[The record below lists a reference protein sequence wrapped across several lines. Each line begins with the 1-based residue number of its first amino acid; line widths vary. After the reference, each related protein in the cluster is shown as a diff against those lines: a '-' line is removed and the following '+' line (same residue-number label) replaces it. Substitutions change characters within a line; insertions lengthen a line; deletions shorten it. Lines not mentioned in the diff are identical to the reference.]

1 MFRRDT
7 GHERHRD
14 RVTGSGSPKG
24 IYLAVAGRQL
34 GAIPPILADGGHPTS
49 LPLVTRASRSIQLTL
64 ARPLRATR
72 LALDSAHLF
81 NCGDAGR
88 ATEPFAGENSH
99 QACNFQ
105 LSSSRFPWLVP
116 WLLPAGF
123 PVAMNS
129 SYFLGGQGLY
139 RLKCRLRCSQLQLS
153 TNSVHNKKEKDKYSC
168 FDQSTSYLHVQS
180 LRDFPTEKLSGEVV
194 VVRLDSSLILGHLG
208 PCTSSLERALLTIKY
223 LCKARAKVVIAT
235 SWDTIFQSDN
245 PVIESVGSFAVY
257 YVSIAE
263 RGIIPLPLLGLHEYL
278 SSLLQVEVIPVDGE
292 LGLTSFKQE
301 EWAQNSIILFE
312 NLLNFRGEVANCKDF
327 SQKLA
332 SGATIFV
339 NDSFSLSHKI
349 LASTVGITCFCYASL
364 AGFHFEEELMQLIK
378 IMDTTRRPYIAI
390 IGGSN
395 FLRKAPALQMLTS
408 LCDGLFFVG
417 KLSFQIMNGL
427 GMTVPS
433 QFIERNAVKEVLQII
448 QVARDRNVPIY
459 YPTDLWCLKND
470 GSKTLGVI
478 SSNGQLAGWTPVD
491 IGPSTLEKISSI
503 IPSYEKILWIGPT
516 NYDLTETFSVGGTQ
530 LGEILEKASSDSCDV
545 VLVGSAACKAIKRK
559 TDSSSQYTEFQNAT
573 VVWEFLKG
581 RILPGIAALDKCY
594 PYRIPWSTVFCEPT
608 LPLVVDIGSGNGL
621 FLFQM
626 AKSCESSNFLGLEMN
641 EKLVI
646 KCLQGM
652 ASDEKRNLYFVSTNA
667 TSTFRSIVSSYP
679 GQLTLVTIQCPNP
692 DFNKEQ
698 NRWRMVRRMLVEA
711 VVDLL
716 HTNGQVYLQ
725 SDVESVLLVM
735 KEQFLSYSKGQL
747 VTDGDGDHRIDNPF
761 GVVSD
766 WERHVLARGAPMY
779 RTMLKK
785 I

>member
-1 MFRRDT
+1 M
-7 GHERHRD
+7 
-14 RVTGSGSPKG
+14 
-24 IYLAVAGRQL
+24 AA
-34 GAIPPILADGGHPTS
+34 
-49 LPLVTRASRSIQLTL
+49 
-64 ARPLRATR
+64 
-72 LALDSAHLF
+72 
-81 NCGDAGR
+81 
-88 ATEPFAGENSH
+88 
-99 QACNFQ
+99 
-105 LSSSRFPWLVP
+105 
-116 WLLPAGF
+116 PAGF
-123 PVAMNS
+123 QVAMNS
-129 SYFLGGQGLY
+129 SYFLGGHGLS
-139 RLKCRLRCSQLQLS
+139 RLKCRVRCSQLQIS
-153 TNSVHNKKEKDKYSC
+153 TNSVHNKIEKDKYSYS
-168 FDQSTSYLHVQS
+168 DQSTSYLHVQS

-194 VVRLDSSLILGHLG
+194 LVRLDSSLICGKLG
-208 PCTSSLERALLTIKY
+208 PCSSSLERALLTIKY

-235 SWDTIFQSDN
+235 SWDTVQSDN
-245 PVIESVGSFAVY
+245 RVIESVGSFA
-257 YVSIAE
+257 
-263 RGIIPLPLLGLHEYL
+263 EYL
-278 SSLLQVEVIPVDGE
+278 SSLLHVQVIPVDGE
-292 LGLTSFKQE
+292 PGLTSFKQE

-312 NLLNFRGEVANCKDF
+312 NLVNFRGEVANCKDF

-364 AGFHFEEELMQLIK
+364 GGFHFEEELMQLIK
-378 IMDTTRRPYIAI
+378 ITDTTRRPYIAI

-433 QFIERNAVKEVLQII
+433 RFIERSAVKEVLQII
-448 QVARDRNVPIY
+448 QVARDRNIPIY

-470 GSKTLGVI
+470 GSETLGVI
-478 SSNGQLAGWTPVD
+478 SSTGQLAGWTPVD

-503 IPSYEKILWIGPT
+503 IPSYEILWIGPT
-516 NYDLTETFSVGGTQ
+516 NYNLTETFSVGGTQ
-530 LGEILEKASSDSCDV
+530 LGEIMEKASSDSCDV
-545 VLVGSAACKAIKRK
+545 VLVGSAACKAIERK
-559 TDSSSQYTEFQNAT
+559 TDSSSQYAEFQNAT

-594 PYRIPWSTVFCEPT
+594 PYRIPWSTVFFEPT

-646 KCLQGM
+646 RCLQGM
-652 ASDEKRNLYFVSTNA
+652 TSDEKRNLYFVSTNA

-679 GQLTLVTIQCPNP
+679 GRLTLVTIQCPNP

-747 VTDGDGDHRIDNPF
+747 VIDGVSGHQIDNPF

-785 I
+785 V

>member
-1 MFRRDT
+1 M
-7 GHERHRD
+7 
-14 RVTGSGSPKG
+14 
-24 IYLAVAGRQL
+24 
-34 GAIPPILADGGHPTS
+34 
-49 LPLVTRASRSIQLTL
+49 
-64 ARPLRATR
+64 
-72 LALDSAHLF
+72 
-81 NCGDAGR
+81 
-88 ATEPFAGENSH
+88 

-116 WLLPAGF
+116 WLPPAGF
-123 PVAMNS
+123 PVTMNS
-129 SYFLGGQGLY
+129 SYFLGGQKLS
-139 RLKCRLRCSQLQLS
+139 RLKCRVWCSQLQLS
-153 TNSVHNKKEKDKYSC
+153 TNSVDNEKEKDKYSC
-168 FDQSTSYLHVQS
+168 FDLSTSYLHVQS

-194 VVRLDSSLILGHLG
+194 VVHLDSSLILGHLG

-235 SWDTIFQSDN
+235 SWDTVLQSDN
-245 PVIESVGSFAVY
+245 RVIESVGSFA
-257 YVSIAE
+257 
-263 RGIIPLPLLGLHEYL
+263 EYL

-292 LGLTSFKQE
+292 PGLTSFKQE

-312 NLLNFRGEVANCKDF
+312 NLVNFRGEVANCKDF

-349 LASTVGITCFCYASL
+349 LTSTVGITCFCYASL

-378 IMDTTRRPYIAI
+378 IMDTARRPYISI

-417 KLSFQIMNGL
+417 KLSFQIMIGL

-433 QFIERNAVKEVLQII
+433 QFIERNAVKEALQII
-448 QVARDRNVPIY
+448 QVARDRNIPIY

-470 GSKTLGVI
+470 GSETLGVI
-478 SSNGQLAGWTPVD
+478 SSTGQLAGWTPVD
-491 IGPSTLEKISSI
+491 IGPSTLEKNSSI

-545 VLVGSAACKAIKRK
+545 VLVGTAACKAIKRK
-559 TDSSSQYTEFQNAT
+559 TDSSSQYTEFQGAA

-641 EKLVI
+641 EK
-646 KCLQGM
+646 
-652 ASDEKRNLYFVSTNA
+652 
-667 TSTFRSIVSSYP
+667 
-679 GQLTLVTIQCPNP
+679 CPNP

-698 NRWRMVRRMLVEA
+698 NRWRMV
-711 VVDLL
+711 
-716 HTNGQVYLQ
+716 
-725 SDVESVLLVM
+725 
-735 KEQFLSYSKGQL
+735 
-747 VTDGDGDHRIDNPF
+747 
-761 GVVSD
+761 
-766 WERHVLARGAPMY
+766 
-779 RTMLKK
+779 
-785 I
+785 

>member
-1 MFRRDT
+1 M
-7 GHERHRD
+7 
-14 RVTGSGSPKG
+14 K
-24 IYLAVAGRQL
+24 
-34 GAIPPILADGGHPTS
+34 
-49 LPLVTRASRSIQLTL
+49 AS
-64 ARPLRATR
+64 
-72 LALDSAHLF
+72 
-81 NCGDAGR
+81 
-88 ATEPFAGENSH
+88 
-99 QACNFQ
+99 NFQ
-105 LSSSRFPWLVP
+105 LRSSRLPWLES
-116 WLLPAGF
+116 WLLPPGF

-129 SYFLGGQGLY
+129 SYFLGGQGLST
-139 RLKCRLRCSQLQLS
+139 LKFRVRCSQLQLS
-153 TNSVHNKKEKDKYSC
+153 TNSVHNKKEKEKYSC
-168 FDQSTSYLHVQS
+168 FDQSTSYLHVQC

-208 PCTSSLERALLTIKY
+208 PCTSSLERALLTLKY
-223 LCKARAKVVIAT
+223 LCKARAKVAIAT
-235 SWDTIFQSDN
+235 SWDTILQYDN
-245 PVIESVGSFAVY
+245 PVTESVASFA
-257 YVSIAE
+257 
-263 RGIIPLPLLGLHEYL
+263 EYM
-278 SSLLQVEVIPVDGE
+278 SSLLQVEVIPVDGAPSS
-292 LGLTSFKQE
+292 TSFKQE

-312 NLLNFRGEVANCKDF
+312 NLLNFTGEVANCKDF

-332 SGATIFV
+332 SGAMIFV

-364 AGFHFEEELMQLIK
+364 AGFHFEEELMKLIK
-378 IMDTTRRPYIAI
+378 ITDSTRRPYIAI

-395 FLRKAPALQMLTS
+395 FLRKAPALQTLTF

-417 KLSFQIMNGL
+417 KLSFQIMNGF

-448 QVARDRNVPIY
+448 QVARDRNIPIY
-459 YPTDLWCLKND
+459 YPTDLWCLKN
-470 GSKTLGVI
+470 GNSEISGVI
-478 SSNGQLAGWTPVD
+478 NSTGQLAGWTPAD

-503 IPSYEKILWIGPT
+503 ITSYKKILWIGPT
-516 NYDLTETFSVGGTQ
+516 NYGLTEKNSVGGTQ
-530 LGEILEKASSDSCDV
+530 LGEILESASSDGCDV
-545 VLVGSAACKAIKRK
+545 ILVGDAACKAVKRK
-559 TDSSSQYTEFQNAT
+559 TDSSPQYTEFQKST

-626 AKSCESSNFLGLEMN
+626 AKSCESSNFLGFEMN

-646 KCLQGM
+646 RCLQGM

-679 GQLTLVTIQCPNP
+679 GRLTLVTIQCPNP

-698 NRWRMVRRMLVEA
+698 NRWRMVRRMLIEA
-711 VVDLL
+711 IVDLL

-747 VTDGDGDHRIDNPF
+747 VTDGDGGNCIDNPF

-779 RTMLKK
+779 RAMLKK
-785 I
+785 M

>member
-1 MFRRDT
+1 
-7 GHERHRD
+7 
-14 RVTGSGSPKG
+14 
-24 IYLAVAGRQL
+24 
-34 GAIPPILADGGHPTS
+34 
-49 LPLVTRASRSIQLTL
+49 
-64 ARPLRATR
+64 
-72 LALDSAHLF
+72 
-81 NCGDAGR
+81 
-88 ATEPFAGENSH
+88 
-99 QACNFQ
+99 
-105 LSSSRFPWLVP
+105 
-116 WLLPAGF
+116 
-123 PVAMNS
+123 MNS
-129 SYFLGGQGLY
+129 SYFLGGQKLS
-139 RLKCRLRCSQLQLS
+139 RLKCRVWCSQLQLS
-153 TNSVHNKKEKDKYSC
+153 TNSVDNEKEKDKYSC
-168 FDQSTSYLHVQS
+168 FDLSTSYLHVQS

-235 SWDTIFQSDN
+235 
-245 PVIESVGSFAVY
+245 
-257 YVSIAE
+257 
-263 RGIIPLPLLGLHEYL
+263 EYL

-292 LGLTSFKQE
+292 PGLTSFKQE

-312 NLLNFRGEVANCKDF
+312 NLVNFRGEVANCKDF

-349 LASTVGITCFCYASL
+349 LASTVGITCFCYVSL

-378 IMDTTRRPYIAI
+378 ITDTTRRPYIAI

-417 KLSFQIMNGL
+417 KLSFQIMIGL

-433 QFIERNAVKEVLQII
+433 QFIERNAVKEALQII
-448 QVARDRNVPIY
+448 QVARDRNIPIY

-470 GSKTLGVI
+470 GSETLGVI
-478 SSNGQLAGWTPVD
+478 SSTGQLAGWTPVD
-491 IGPSTLEKISSI
+491 IGPSTLEKNSSI

-516 NYDLTETFSVGGTQ
+516 NYNLTETFSVGGTQ
-530 LGEILEKASSDSCDV
+530 LGEILEKASSDSCDI
-545 VLVGSAACKAIKRK
+545 VLVGTAACKAIKRK
-559 TDSSSQYTEFQNAT
+559 TDSSSQYTEFQGAA

-641 EKLVI
+641 EK
-646 KCLQGM
+646 
-652 ASDEKRNLYFVSTNA
+652 
-667 TSTFRSIVSSYP
+667 
-679 GQLTLVTIQCPNP
+679 CPNP

-711 VVDLL
+711 VVGLL

-747 VTDGDGDHRIDNPF
+747 VMDGDGGHRIDNPF

-785 I
+785 M